1 MRPNAFLCKIYK
13 KSSLIRNKDRVSLS
27 RYVLYVKH
35 QNVLGLWGPFKK
47 GIPSGASELKEGYK
61 NRHDDISCKG

>member
-1 MRPNAFLCKIYK
+1 MHSCARSIKRVVWLETKIE
-13 KSSLIRNKDRVSLS
+13 SLS
-27 RYVLYVKH
+27 LSLDTYVLYVDTKMF
-35 QNVLGLWGPFKK
+35 WGFGDLLK